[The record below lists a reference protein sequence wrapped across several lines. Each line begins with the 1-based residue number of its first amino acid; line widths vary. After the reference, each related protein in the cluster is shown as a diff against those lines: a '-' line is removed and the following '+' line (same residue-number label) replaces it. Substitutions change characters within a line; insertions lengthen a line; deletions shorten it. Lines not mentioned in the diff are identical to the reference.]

1 MYKALYRIWRP
12 QKFSDVVGQQ
22 HIVKTLLNSM
32 ILEKIS
38 HAYLF
43 VGPRGT
49 GKTSIA
55 KIFAKAINCRTTNS
69 GEPCCQCDNCLA
81 ITEGSCMDVYEMDAA
96 SNRGID
102 EIRDI
107 IERVKFQPS
116 EAKFKVYIVDEV
128 HMLTTEAFNAL
139 LKTLEEPPSY
149 VVFILCTTDVQK
161 VPATILSRCQRYDFG
176 RIAMSDLTEYLQLV
190 ASVSGIKI
198 DDAALTLICEHAAGG
213 ARDALSTLDQCS
225 IMSDNVV
232 DEETVRKLLGLSDKS
247 LLEKLLKAVLASD
260 IGEIITV
267 LDNTEISQDIR
278 QLFADMLKHA
288 QEQMHKAVK
297 INDKLLAIRLS
308 ELIISGSVTISEA
321 RWSLSPRLIIEAA
334 LIKMALAE
342 KEPMIIKSTEMQ
354 VATSAAKE
362 SKGESKAAESLKAI
376 PIPADILADTVIDNE
391 LPVLSD
397 SADEAQALWDKVLSE
412 LMRMN
417 KRLVIECAKNGRI
430 LHTKGANTVIAFSKS
445 GVFFKERLEKDD
457 YRKQVEIALHNITGK
472 ETALAFVIEE
482 EPSRAQSK
490 PTRIDQFTEFFGV
503 EVKII

>member
-55 KIFAKAINCRTTNS
+55 KIFAKAINCRNTNK

-116 EAKFKVYIVDEV
+116 EGKFKVYIVDEV

-176 RIAMSDLTEYLQLV
+176 RIAISDLTEYLRLV

-198 DDAALTLICEHAAGG
+198 DEDALTLICEHAAGG

-225 IMSDNVV
+225 IMSDNQV
-232 DEETVRKLLGLSDKS
+232 DEETVRTLLGLSDKS
-247 LLEKLLKAVLASD
+247 LLAKLLTAILVHD
-260 IGEIITV
+260 IGEIITI
-267 LDNTEISQDIR
+267 LDNTEVSQDIR
-278 QLFADMLKHA
+278 QLFADLLKYA
-288 QEQMHKAVK
+288 QEQMHMAVK
-297 INDKLLAIRLS
+297 TNDKHLALRLS
-308 ELIISGSVTISEA
+308 ELIINGSATISET

-334 LIKMALAE
+334 LIKMALDERPPMTKKTTEKSAE
-342 KEPMIIKSTEMQ
+342 TSVIKETKVESKVAETQKAIIK
-354 VATSAAKE
+354 
-362 SKGESKAAESLKAI
+362 
-376 PIPADILADTVIDNE
+376 PADIVTDTVIIDE
-391 LPVLSD
+391 PPVLLESGD
-397 SADEAQALWDKVLSE
+397 GAQVLWDKVLSE
-412 LMRMN
+412 LRRMN

-430 LHTKGANTVIAFSKS
+430 LYSKGANTVIAFSKN

-457 YRKQVEIALHNITGK
+457 YRKQVEIALQNITGN

-482 EPSRAQSK
+482 EPLSAPPK
-490 PTRIDQFTEFFGV
+490 PTRIDQFSEFFGV
-503 EVKII
+503 EVKNI